1 MKFIF
6 LWSFRKE
13 TLPCMLSLHLPI
25 YKKTSSFMLNK
36 KCNCSGVP
44 TFKSQREGHQSNQKL
59 LHSLSTLSASL
70 SALKG
75 HIFHKAH
82 PKSWNWLFAFLNLYQ
97 HAKNQ
102 FIPSVHSSETAN
114 FRVRS
119 HDWPHPFLTMPTPKC
134 FACMNLY

>member
-36 KCNCSGVP
+36 KCNCSGVQ

-82 PKSWNWLFAFLNLYQ
+82 PKSWNWLFAFQNLYQ
-97 HAKNQ
+97 HAKNK
-102 FIPSVHSSETAN
+102 FTPSIHFLYTVN
-114 FRVRS
+114 LRVS
-119 HDWPHPFLTMPTPKC
+119 LPDWPHPLLGIPTQ
-134 FACMNLY
+134 NLLISF

>member
-97 HAKNQ
+97 LAKNQ
-102 FIPSVHSSETAN
+102 LIPSVQFWYSQFQSAKRQLATLIYNHAQPKN
-114 FRVRS
+114 FQ
-119 HDWPHPFLTMPTPKC
+119 
-134 FACMNLY
+134 